1 MSRYLQH
8 NEMTYEL
15 HDNEQQRQHRRA
27 MLRVVYALADPNG
40 WDARKVP
47 DLRLGELRAA
57 FHMLKEVYASQ
68 QAADHSGDSMAGHVP
83 EGPPAHAQERVP
95 AGLP

>member
-1 MSRYLQH
+1 MQH

-15 HDNEQQRQHRRA
+15 HDTEQQRQHRRA
-27 MLRVVYALADPNG
+27 MIRVVYALADPNG
-40 WDARKVP
+40 WDARRVP

-68 QAADHSGDSMAGHVP
+68 QAAHHSRAGVAGHVS
-83 EGPPAHAQERVP
+83 EGQAAHDEERVA